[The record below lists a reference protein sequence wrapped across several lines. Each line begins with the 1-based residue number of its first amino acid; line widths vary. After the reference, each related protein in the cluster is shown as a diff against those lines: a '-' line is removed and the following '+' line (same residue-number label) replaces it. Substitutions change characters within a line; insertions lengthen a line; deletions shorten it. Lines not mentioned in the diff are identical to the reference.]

1 MTLLIKQIM
10 ADSTTKHANSKRGGA
25 RPNAGRH
32 RVYGPGKQSSLWL
45 GAGEEPKRILCL
57 FKKEMKRSGFKHNSK
72 FLAHLLHTGTA
83 QQAEDL
89 FSLSNIH
96 SAEGFVLIMRL
107 CLRL

>member
-1 MTLLIKQIM
+1 M
-10 ADSTTKHANSKRGGA
+10 ADSPTKHANSTRCGT

-32 RVYGPGKQSSLWL
+32 RVYASGKQSSLWL
-45 GAGEEPKRILCL
+45 GAGEEPKRTLCL
-57 FKKEMKRSGFKHNSK
+57 FKEEMKRSGFKHNYK
-72 FLAHLLHTGTA
+72 FLAHLLQTAHA

-96 SAEGFVLIMRL
+96 SAEGFVLIRRL